1 MLEVKPKEVVFYESE
16 QILCSCRCCI
26 LRRQP
31 DFLGQQNGV
40 FEAIKLYNENNGSS
54 HYCKFLPKFHP
65 ELNPIERVW
74 SRMKWFIRQ
83 FVDGSMETLTRL
95 MNEGL
100 SYPNNDDMKNLTAC
114 TIRKYIRLTRAY
126 LLAYD
131 KGLDIVAA
139 KEWLK
144 QRRSHRGYIGQ
155 MDDVLEK
162 LYFPCGRSGE
172 ASDVEVDNIEN
183 YGDVVE
189 AMLLLGATP
198 NIELDEN
205 AADDNYPDYVYGED
219 DDTPEYEE
227 LYDNGVDVNAEVY

>member
-1 MLEVKPKEVVFYESE
+1 
-16 QILCSCRCCI
+16 
-26 LRRQP
+26 
-31 DFLGQQNGV
+31 
-40 FEAIKLYNENNGSS
+40 
-54 HYCKFLPKFHP
+54 
-65 ELNPIERVW
+65 
-74 SRMKWFIRQ
+74 MKWFIRQ

-139 KEWLK
+139 EEWLK
-144 QRRSHRGYIGQ
+144 RRLTVSHRGYSGQ

-172 ASDVEVDNIEN
+172 ASDVEVDNIE
-183 YGDVVE
+183 
-189 AMLLLGATP
+189 MLLRR
-198 NIELDEN
+198 
-205 AADDNYPDYVYGED
+205 YCC
-219 DDTPEYEE
+219 
-227 LYDNGVDVNAEVY
+227 